1 MLRLFVLTLVSHWDV
16 PRSTGRRLIMEKDT
30 SEFIESRELGQEIQR
45 APLSKNAQKRALRQ
59 KKFAETRAEWKSQI
73 KAKKKERKAQRQRL
87 LEALPDVEKE
97 QPKVKLVQE
106 PPSGRIVIDLAFEHL
121 MREKVASPTSFHY
134 L

>member
-1 MLRLFVLTLVSHWDV
+1 
-16 PRSTGRRLIMEKDT
+16 MEKDT